1 MIYMKLCNKT
11 VADASA
17 TERFRVFFFTFFSAV
32 KKVGIFRFDLVGDSC
47 GAAALF
53 AEKPCFSGSLSK
65 EIKAAT
71 PLDR

>member
-1 MIYMKLCNKT
+1 MQAQPNGFACSFLH
-11 VADASA
+11 
-17 TERFRVFFFTFFSAV
+17 FLAV
-32 KKVGIFRFDLVGDSC
+32 KKVGIFRFDMVGESC
-47 GAAALF
+47 GAAGLF